1 MIKKIYLNFENI
13 MILSKSLWKY
23 LAHSTISLF
32 LILLYQKTL
41 SRLQN
46 KNILP
51 SYIISIQYLHVFL
64 WIKNLS
70 PYKLII
76 PPLDHIL
83 HKLRI
88 TFLYNLYLMEV
99 TVINPSPLHCP
110 IQPKAWSHKGLY
122 EPYFK

>member
-76 PPLDHIL
+76 PPFDNIL

-88 TFLYNLYLMEV
+88 TFSTIFISWRL
-99 TVINPSPLHCP
+99 INPSPLHCP